1 MGVWVEWCQFDLGGR
16 QGWKERRQDQVTYMV
31 DYCVSKEYR
40 GVILVEAKDL
50 KLYEVGNAKRLEK
63 FELVFEGD

>member
-1 MGVWVEWCQFDLGGR
+1 MVPVR
-16 QGWKERRQDQVTYMV
+16 PRRQARMERTKARSGHLRGRLR
-31 DYCVSKEYR
+31 VSKEYR

-50 KLYEVGNAKRLEK
+50 KLYEVGNAKCLEK

>member
-1 MGVWVEWCQFDLGGR
+1 MEWCHFDLGGR
-16 QGWKERRQDQVTYMV
+16 QGRKERRQDQVTYVV
-31 DYCVSKEYR
+31 DYCVSEEYR

-50 KLYEVGNAKRLEK
+50 KLDEVENAKRLEK